1 MQSVSGEFSHS
12 ESLLTLL
19 QGEYLLVSLEPR
31 LGRVALVPV
40 QPDSVF
46 ILVHDP
52 VETTL
57 IILASDW
64 QRLAADFPRCKV
76 QTGYRAI
83 RLSQNFPLETVGVLK
98 KLTTALSNAG
108 VSIMAYSTYRSDVL
122 LVREHELAQA
132 LGALWNL
139 RFDDAA
145 TDLTAD
151 MAADDG
157 AASITASRH
166 DLADAVS
173 DIADTITD
181 VK

>member
-19 QGEYLLVSLEPR
+19 QGQYVLVSLEPG
-31 LGRVALVPV
+31 LGQLPLLPFG
-40 QPDSVF
+40 PDRVF

-57 IILASDW
+57 ITLASDW
-64 QRLAADFPRCKV
+64 QQVMAGFPRSKI

-122 LVREHELAQA
+122 LVREHELPQA

-139 RFDDAA
+139 RFDD
-145 TDLTAD
+145 TVEPNNIGDTGD
-151 MAADDG
+151 SNIDDSNIEELG
-157 AASITASRH
+157 
-166 DLADAVS
+166 DA
-173 DIADTITD
+173 ITD
-181 VK
+181 MTDNANNAD